1 DYAEAVVDTVR
12 TPLVI
17 LDVDLRVRSAN
28 RAYYDTFQVTLEQTL
43 NRKLTDLGNR
53 QWDIDGLR
61 RALADLVERG
71 VAFEGFEVEHDFP
84 DVGPHVVVLSA
95 RMISRETEPTRTI
108 LLAIEDITPRRQ
120 AEREL
125 RASEEVRYR
134 RLFETAKDGIVLVDA
149 DTGQITNV
157 NPAWTAL

>member
-1 DYAEAVVDTVR
+1 MMDGFCSEPKVPGKSFVFFSSRRRHTSCGRDWSS
-12 TPLVI
+12 
-17 LDVDLRVRSAN
+17 DVCSSDL
-28 RAYYDTFQVTLEQTL
+28 
-43 NRKLTDLGNR
+43 
-53 QWDIDGLR
+53 
-61 RALADLVERG
+61 
-71 VAFEGFEVEHDFP
+71 
-84 DVGPHVVVLSA
+84 
-95 RMISRETEPTRTI
+95 RETEPTRTI

-157 NPAWTAL
+157 NPAWTALTGRDTPDLLGRRLWESGSFEDPETVRGLVRQ